1 MAARYKTNRIFTDKL
16 WQKDCPVLMEK
27 GAFLY
32 DTVKQLHLLQFK
44 FRNLQSKVI
53 ESVYIEIKFPET
65 EHDVSN
71 VPINYRYQ
79 EIHAALH
86 DCFGIQSPIYVI
98 KKEVNEF
105 QLTVKSVHFQDKSIW
120 TGSTPLTPLP
130 APEFISSLGVYG
142 ETFIQEV
149 HKLKAISCMNLPT
162 DREEFWYCACGTVN
176 GKDETHCINCS
187 IPKEAI
193 FQLKDPDFLKARKQ
207 EADTR
212 QKLLEAEQ
220 EAERLKKLQTEL
232 ENKKKRKKVLFRITA
247 VCCSLV
253 LLLGIGLLSVKVFY
267 PEYRYNKAVS
277 YMENRNYDNA
287 LQVFESLGDY
297 KDSSKKL
304 LETKY
309 AYAGVLAENKDYDDA
324 LAYYNELN
332 DSMDVGEE
340 IDLVRYQ
347 LANDCVEN
355 GRYSDALKIYQD
367 LADYKDC
374 ARRIPETKYLLANAS
389 MESKDYTTAY
399 RLYTELGDYKDV
411 PERIT
416 EAKYLLAN
424 ASIESKDYT
433 TAYQLYTELGDYK
446 DVPERITEAKY
457 HYADV
462 LVDQGDY
469 QEAVDLYK
477 EIYNYK
483 DSAELQKIANFKKA
497 QKFFDQENYS
507 ECLFTLKKMFNS
519 LKDIDGATELYNEC
533 KNRLWRQ

>member
-53 ESVYIEIKFPET
+53 ESVYIEIKFPKT

-120 TGSTPLTPLP
+120 TGASPLISLA
-130 APEFISSLGVYG
+130 APDYLTSLGEYQ

-149 HKLKAISCMNLPT
+149 HKIKDINCMNLPT

-253 LLLGIGLLSVKVFY
+253 LLFGIGLLSVKVFY

-374 ARRIPETKYLLANAS
+374 ARRISETKYLLVNAS

-416 EAKYLLAN
+416 EAKY
-424 ASIESKDYT
+424 
-433 TAYQLYTELGDYK
+433 
-446 DVPERITEAKY
+446 
-457 HYADV
+457 HYAGV